1 METKRLLLRHW
12 RETDAETL
20 YALASDPDIGSR
32 AGWAPH
38 QTIEE
43 SRNVIQTIFNDDT
56 TWAIVLKETEEV
68 IGAIGYGASCDCKL
82 PAREGEPIA
91 GYWIGKAYWNK
102 GYCTEALAAIIEHV
116 RHSTL
121 IPSLICGH
129 FTDNVASRHVML
141 KCGFLPTGETAYDEQ
156 LYAGKQRPI
165 SILRLEIPR

>member
-56 TWAIVLKETEEV
+56 TWAIVLKETDEA
-68 IGAIGYGASCDCKL
+68 IGAMGYFTKDTRGD
-82 PAREGEPIA
+82 
-91 GYWIGKAYWNK
+91 W
-102 GYCTEALAAIIEHV
+102 
-116 RHSTL
+116 
-121 IPSLICGH
+121 GH
-129 FTDNVASRHVML
+129 RLWRV
-141 KCGFLPTGETAYDEQ
+141 
-156 LYAGKQRPI
+156 
-165 SILRLEIPR
+165 LRL